1 MQLIS
6 RVLGVVLALAFLSGC
21 AGLGVM
27 GSLAA
32 GIGGVMGA
40 GMPVTPGKQDAA
52 AAAGELQILQTGIQM
67 DEVQEHAG
75 WKAGTVWKGLKDGSP
90 HQMTHVSVT
99 GTSETIRESDGCM
112 WTRPKSF
119 YAPSTEWTNCT
130 SRDGKATVELKRPIF
145 PFHVG
150 KTWAFNVDAGRWRT
164 SRECTVLDTARV
176 RTVSGE
182 HDTFK
187 IVCKDRWNTRTRYYA
202 PKLGT
207 MVYYERHHRKRGQR
221 TKYEL
226 IKIESTTLSGAGS
239 EQKQVSQVIALSPR
253 LSTSRKQDAA
263 IAVAVFPLSH
273 ISSLNWANYLLPEFA
288 HKYISENS
296 QLRMVA
302 SYFKNEDS
310 KIGSPTDY
318 WSPVKKPLISRIYSD
333 GARIDADAVLMY
345 SFSSKYT
352 IDDRFDVT
360 VYLFDVKNRYT
371 YQSSGNQDNYKRL
384 TASLF
389 KELIAQSVS
398 TRGTPAAK

>member
-21 AGLGVM
+21 AGLGVI
-27 GSLAA
+27 GGLAA
-32 GIGGVMGA
+32 GIGGIGAMGA
-40 GMPVTPGKQDAA
+40 GMPVTPGKGD
-52 AAAGELQILQTGIQM
+52 LQVLQTGIQM
-67 DEVQEHAG
+67 DDVQEHAG
-75 WKAGTVWKGLKDGSP
+75 WKAGTIWKGLKDGSP
-90 HQMTHVSVT
+90 YQMTYVSVT

-226 IKIESTTLSGAGS
+226 IKIESTTLSSAGS
-239 EQKQVSQVIALSPR
+239 EQKQMSQVIALSPR

-263 IAVAVFPLSH
+263 IAVAVFPFARKPGTGH
-273 ISSLNWANYLLPEFA
+273 MNFANHLLPEFA
-288 HKYISENS
+288 HQYISENS

-302 SYFKNEDS
+302 SYFKDEDS

-318 WSPVKKPLISRIYSD
+318 WSIAKWPLDSRIYSD

-345 SFSSKYT
+345 SFSGKYT
-352 IDDRFDVT
+352 IEDRFDVT

-371 YQSSGNQDNYKRL
+371 YQSSGNQDNYKRV
-384 TASLF
+384 TENLF